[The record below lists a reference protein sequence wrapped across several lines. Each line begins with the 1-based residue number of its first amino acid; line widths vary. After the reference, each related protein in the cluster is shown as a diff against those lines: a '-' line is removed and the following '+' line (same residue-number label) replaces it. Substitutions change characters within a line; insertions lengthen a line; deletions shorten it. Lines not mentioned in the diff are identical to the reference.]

1 MDLAKVSE
9 FLVQNNQP
17 SFRFKQIQKNYFSG
31 RYASFDD
38 MTDLSKDLRAKLSRD
53 FSLYSVKLDKLLKDD
68 FTQKARLTLE
78 DGQKI
83 ETVLMNYDDWL
94 TVCVSSQVGCP
105 LGCKFCATGQM
116 GLIRN
121 LTAEEII
128 DQILFWKNINVGAS
142 LAEARK
148 KKGFRIVFMGMGEP
162 FLNWKNLL
170 SSLKTINSPDG
181 LGIGAR
187 KISIST
193 AGIIPKIREFA
204 DLNTEINLAVSLH
217 SADQQSRESLMP
229 IAKTYPLS
237 DLQKV
242 LVYYVSKTHR
252 QVFFEY
258 ILIKD
263 TNDTPRHL
271 KLLIDFIKSN
281 NLYYLNLIPLN
292 PIKGGLVPSPQ
303 TAFNNFVAG
312 LKKTRVNFSVRHSQ
326 GSSINS
332 ACGQLITQN

>member
-1 MDLAKVSE
+1 MDLAQVSQ
-9 FLVQNNQP
+9 FLSENNQP
-17 SFRFKQIQKNYFSG
+17 AFRIKQIQKNYFSA
-31 RYASFDD
+31 RYDSFVG
-38 MTDLSKDLRAKLSRD
+38 MTDLSKDLRAQLSKNI
-53 FSLYSVKLDKLLKDD
+53 SLYSVKQDTLLKDD
-68 FTQKARLTLE
+68 FTKKARLTLN

-94 TVCVSSQVGCP
+94 TACVSSQVGCP

-128 DQILFWKNINVGAS
+128 DQILFWNHQLFPKYVGR
-142 LAEARK
+142 L
-148 KKGFRIVFMGMGEP
+148 VFMGMGEA
-162 FLNWKNLL
+162 FLNWDNLML
-170 SSLKTINSPDG
+170 SLKTINSKDG
-181 LGIGAR
+181 LNIGAR

-193 AGIIPKIREFA
+193 AGIVPKIKEFA

-217 SADQQSRESLMP
+217 SADQKTRESIMP
-229 IAKTYPLS
+229 IAKTYPLV
-237 DLQKV
+237 DLQKA
-242 LVYYVSKTHR
+242 LVYYVSKTNR

-281 NLYYLNLIPLN
+281 HLFYLNLIPLN
-292 PIKGGLVPSPQ
+292 PVKNGLIPSSQ
-303 TAFNNFVAG
+303 TTFNNFVAG
-312 LKKTRVNFSVRHSQ
+312 LKKANVDFSVRHPQ

-332 ACGQLITQN
+332 ACGQLITDK